1 MNEKI
6 RVPAAVS
13 EINLDQV
20 LRGQP
25 RSYRYQGV
33 SKYPFVER
41 DFALVMD
48 RQTPVGDVLREMK
61 IQSGGML
68 VASQVFDIYEG
79 DQIAA
84 HQKSVAVRLR
94 FQDKNATLQEEAIT
108 ELQQKIL
115 SAIGKKF
122 SAVIR

>member
-1 MNEKI
+1 
-6 RVPAAVS
+6 
-13 EINLDQV
+13 
-20 LRGQP
+20 
-25 RSYRYQGV
+25 
-33 SKYPFVER
+33 
-41 DFALVMD
+41 MD